1 MFIWGV
7 AEGSGREAEPLNWG
21 GVSGSEE
28 SAITFWPPFTAPDSW
43 LVAPG
48 SGDSNIEMMQNRAEP
63 AIMTGWENFIDELMA
78 TRV

>member
-1 MFIWGV
+1 MA
-7 AEGSGREAEPLNWG
+7 AEGGGRDAEPLNWG

-28 SAITFWPPFTAPDSW
+28 SAITFWAPFTATEFSS
-43 LVAPG
+43 VALR
-48 SGDSNIEMMQNRAEP
+48 SVCSNIEMMQNRAEP